1 MASKSFAQ
9 TMNNAKLML
18 AGLKQ
23 NPERLAKRGLH
34 SDFVAKY
41 ETAFDEAQTLDNE
54 QEKLKAEQKSKT
66 DALKQRLTDLG
77 ALHSEARK
85 IVKIEMPNATWKEFG
100 IGDKR

>member
-9 TMNNAKLML
+9 TMNNSKLML

-23 NPERLAKRGLH
+23 NPEQLAKRGLDA
-34 SDFVAKY
+34 DFVNKY
-41 ETAFDEAQTLDNE
+41 ETAFNEAQTLDNE

-66 DALKQRLTDLG
+66 VALQGRLTDLG

-85 IVKIEMPNATWKEFG
+85 IVKIEMPNTSWREFG
-100 IGDKR
+100 IEDKR